1 MSENLLREQGIKDEH
16 IAIVREILGVEEL
29 TLNPMQTDFV
39 RNGLLERDKV
49 VVSAPAASGK
59 TLLVH
64 LKYAKILGNGKKR
77 MVYLVP
83 YVRIRKELLKKL
95 AKWEKVGI
103 VSTDD
108 YNVYE
113 EGKAQ
118 IFVATYASID
128 YLLLRG
134 KKPTSDFFVFDE
146 IDMVVDDLQGTR
158 TESSISRI
166 VRESEV
172 STLYVLSATI
182 GSPELV
188 ESWLGCTTFA
198 SNYRPGN
205 FQKRVEPYPPEKEQF
220 EVIEEIFHSPDN
232 KEEPML
238 VFYYNTK
245 RCRKMAVKLAEY
257 RAGRTAKTTNP
268 DIARG
273 IKEIVGRCDI
283 TSEVNDQIKC
293 LNHGVAFYHSRLQLQ
308 CKEIIERLFENNLL
322 DVVFTTPALA
332 RGINL
337 PARTVVIPSPIK
349 FSPFLGTVLISRAEI
364 EQILGRACRPPFQD
378 KGFGI
383 LLSNSDSRT
392 RQLKERVYGDLEK
405 MSSKFLQSS
414 PRKGRTLNKYRLA
427 IEAIKEAKMQKR
439 SETQLTKLFGSY
451 LFMQEI
457 KDKDSFYKLLHD
469 ITSQLMKVRLL
480 VKNIDGEIIT
490 PEVVDIVIDY
500 GVNDLNRMLRLINLS
515 KDIVDNKLEIFS
527 GHVLNDILYALC
539 KNYTSYGI
547 GTVKDRYDPQK
558 IKKYI
563 TERTLTEPP
572 KIGNE
577 HRLFTALDLY
587 STGTN
592 LEKIEKEFG
601 LEPDSIPYVA
611 KNVVSQDLILLKE
624 LVEHQCIGD
633 RDKLNFCD
641 YLAMCANIMRKGVPY
656 QVLPFVELIDRLGRK
671 AALNILR
678 KYASV
683 PEILKV
689 LGDKQRTS
697 KEFISLSGI
706 GKTLS
711 QRIIEKRV
719 ELIANLQKKI
729 KLWGTFS
736 FS

>member
-1 MSENLLREQGIKDEH
+1 MREQGIKDKY
-16 IAIVREILGVEEL
+16 IAIIREILGVEEL
-29 TLNPMQTDFV
+29 TLNPMQTDFI
-39 RNGLLERDKV
+39 RNGLLGKDKV
-49 VVSAPAASGK
+49 VISAPPASGK

-64 LKYAKILGNGKKR
+64 LKYAKILENGKKR

-83 YVRIRKELLKKL
+83 YVRIRKEILKKL
-95 AKWEKVGI
+95 AKWEKVGT
-103 VSTDD
+103 VSTED

-172 STLYVLSATI
+172 STLYALSATI

-188 ESWLGCTTFA
+188 ESWLGCAAFA
-198 SNYRPGN
+198 SNYRPGD
-205 FQKRVEPYPPEKEQF
+205 FQKRVEPYPPEKGQF
-220 EVIEEIFHSPDN
+220 KVIEEIFHSPDN
-232 KEEPML
+232 EEEPML

-245 RCRKMAVKLAEY
+245 RCRRMAVKLAEH
-257 RAGRTAKTTNP
+257 RSGRTAKKTNP
-268 DIARG
+268 DIALG

-293 LNHGVAFYHSRLQLQ
+293 LNRGVAFYHARLQLQ
-308 CKEIIERLFENNLL
+308 CKEIIERLFENNVL

-332 RGINL
+332 RGTNL

-349 FSPFLGTVLISRAEI
+349 FSPPFGNVLISRAEI

-383 LLSNSDSRT
+383 VLSNSDSRT
-392 RQLKERVYGDLEK
+392 KQLKERVYGDLEK

-414 PRKGRTLNKYRLA
+414 PKKGRTLNKYRLA
-427 IEAIKEAKMQKR
+427 IQVIKEAKMQKR
-439 SETQLTKLFGSY
+439 SETQLTKLFESY

-457 KDKDSFYKLLHD
+457 KDKDTFYKLLQD
-469 ITSQLMKVRLL
+469 ITSQLMKARLL

-515 KDIVDNKLEIFS
+515 KDIIDNKLEIFS
-527 GHVLNDILYALC
+527 GHVLSDVLYALC

-547 GTVKDRYDPQK
+547 GTVKDGYSPQK

-563 TERTLTEPP
+563 TEKTLAEPP

-577 HRLFTALDLY
+577 HRLFTALNLY
-587 STGTN
+587 SAGTN

-601 LEPDSIPYVA
+601 LEPDSIPYIA
-611 KNVVSQDLILLKE
+611 ANVVSKDLILLKE
-624 LVEHQCIGD
+624 LVGHQCMGD

-641 YLAMCANIMRKGVPY
+641 YLAMCANITRRGVPY
-656 QVLPFVELIDRLGRK
+656 HVLPFVELIDRLGRK
-671 AALNILR
+671 AALNILE
-678 KYASV
+678 KYVSER
-683 PEILKV
+683 EILKV
-689 LGDKQRTS
+689 LGDEKSTS
-697 KEFISLSGI
+697 KEFIAIDRI

-711 QRIIEKRV
+711 QRIIEKRK
-719 ELIANLQKKI
+719 ELIINLQKKI